1 MTQEYQAVLHQPQ
14 QERLPVIGCHLSSAK
29 GYAAMAKTAASID
42 ANTFAFFTR
51 NPRGGKAKAIDEAD
65 LKAFAEEAAK
75 VGIGRIV
82 AHGSYTVNPCAAKE
96 HVRAFAFQALAED
109 LDRMERTPGQLFNIH
124 PGSHVGQGA
133 QKGIELIAEVLN
145 TVLRPE
151 QTTTLLLET
160 MAGKGSEVGR
170 SFEELAAI
178 IDRIE
183 LDSHVGIC
191 LDTCHV
197 WDAGYDIVGDLD
209 GVLDEFDRIIGLD
222 RLRALHVNDS
232 MNERGS
238 HKDRHARIGEG
249 CIGEDA
255 LAAVVRHPALVGLP
269 CILETPNELP
279 GYAQEIAFFRACVG

>member
-1 MTQEYQAVLHQPQ
+1 MSEYQAILQQPADG
-14 QERLPVIGCHLSSAK
+14 RVPVIGCHLSSAK

-51 NPRGGKAKAIDEAD
+51 NPRGGKAKAIDDAD
-65 LKAFAEEAAK
+65 LQAFAEEAAHA
-75 VGIGRIV
+75 GIGRIV

-96 HVRAFAFQALAED
+96 QVRAFAFQALAED
-109 LDRMERTPGQLFNIH
+109 LQRMERTPGQLFNIH
-124 PGSHVGQGA
+124 PGSHVKQGA

-145 TVLRPE
+145 AVLAPE

-160 MAGKGSEVGR
+160 MAGKGTEVGR

-178 IDRIE
+178 IERVE
-183 LDSHVGIC
+183 LDSHVGVC

-197 WDAGYDIVGDLD
+197 WDAGYDIVNDLD
-209 GVLDEFDRIIGLD
+209 GVLEEFDQVIGLE
-222 RLRALHVNDS
+222 RLRALHINDS
-232 MNERGS
+232 LNPLGA

-249 CIGEDA
+249 RIGSEA
-255 LAAVVRHPALVGLP
+255 LAAVVAHPQLRELP

-279 GYAQEIAFFRACVG
+279 GYAQEIAFFRSCVG